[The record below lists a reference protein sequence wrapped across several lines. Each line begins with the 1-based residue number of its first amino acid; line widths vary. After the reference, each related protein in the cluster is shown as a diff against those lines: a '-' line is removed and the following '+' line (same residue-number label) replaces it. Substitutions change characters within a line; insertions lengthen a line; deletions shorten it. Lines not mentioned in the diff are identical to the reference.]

1 MHIFHNE
8 RIIIYSTQE
17 ITLMKDKK
25 FYIALND
32 REYAEIIS
40 FLINKRNSLIRYGQY
55 ADDVDEVIKEVKKA
69 KKRSF
74 RVHHI

>member
-1 MHIFHNE
+1 
-8 RIIIYSTQE
+8 
-17 ITLMKDKK
+17 MKDKK

-40 FLINKRNSLIRYGQY
+40 LLINKRNSLIRYGKY

-74 RVHHI
+74 RVHYI

>member
-1 MHIFHNE
+1 
-8 RIIIYSTQE
+8 
-17 ITLMKDKK
+17 MKNKK
-25 FYIALND
+25 YYIALND

-40 FLINKRNSLIRYGQY
+40 SFINKRNSLIRYGKY

-74 RVHHI
+74 RVHYI

>member
-17 ITLMKDKK
+17 ITFMKDKK

-40 FLINKRNSLIRYGQY
+40 FLINKRNSLIRYGKY

-74 RVHHI
+74 RVHYI

>member
-1 MHIFHNE
+1 
-8 RIIIYSTQE
+8 
-17 ITLMKDKK
+17 MKDKK

-32 REYAEIIS
+32 LEYAEIIS
-40 FLINKRNSLIRYGQY
+40 FLINKRNSLIRYGKY

-74 RVHHI
+74 SVLYI

>member
-1 MHIFHNE
+1 
-8 RIIIYSTQE
+8 
-17 ITLMKDKK
+17 MKDKK

-40 FLINKRNSLIRYGQY
+40 SLINKRNSLIRYGKY

-74 RVHHI
+74 RVHYI